1 MKIME
6 IRTIGWLLLL
16 TFMLSFWSVR
26 SSFAAAK
33 QCGVIPDPVVS
44 LSFGSRYKD
53 DSQSRSDIDEESD
66 ADVTRALM
74 PVDAF
79 VQDLMRDAN
88 SVRRAPL
95 KNKRLARCALAA
107 IDHWAKLDALSDLR
121 TTNAK
126 LAVPSRLGG
135 IAIAYAQLGDL
146 RQMDPAARS
155 RIESWLR
162 TRAEATMSFFDNEAP
177 KGASR
182 NNLRAWAG
190 LAVGQVGII
199 VGDQAMISWSAETV
213 GHMIADANPDGS
225 LPLEMK
231 RAKYALHYQLH
242 AVAPLVAATAL
253 LCETGNGRDQ
263 DMVGLRKIVDFSL
276 NGLEDPATIELV
288 AGAPQQTKRGFQNNR
303 GMLAWLEPYVALTG
317 DTRAGEIAATI
328 GPLQNSKLGGDLTRI
343 YNGRRI
349 PCDDHVR

>member
-1 MKIME
+1 MKKME
-6 IRTIGWLLLL
+6 IRTIGWLFLLA
-16 TFMLSFWSVR
+16 FPLSFFSVR
-26 SSFAAAK
+26 VSVAAAK
-33 QCGVIPDPVVS
+33 ECSVIPTPVVS
-44 LSFGSRYKD
+44 LGFGSRYKD
-53 DSQSRSDIDEESD
+53 DSQSRSDIDEKSD

-88 SVRRAPL
+88 SVWRAPL
-95 KNKRLARCALAA
+95 KNKRLARCVLAA
-107 IDHWAKLDALSDLR
+107 IDHWAKHDALSDMR
-121 TTNAK
+121 TMNAK

-146 RQMDPAARS
+146 RQLDPAARS

-162 TRAEATMSFFDNEAP
+162 ARTEATMDFFDNEAP

-190 LAVGQVGII
+190 LAVGQVGIV
-199 VGDQAMISWSAETV
+199 VGDQAMIAWSAETV
-213 GHMIADANPDGS
+213 ERMIADANPDGS

-242 AVAPLVAATAL
+242 AVAPLVTAAAM
-253 LCETGNGRDQ
+253 LCQTGNGQDQ
-263 DMVGLRKIVDFSL
+263 DMVGLSKIVDFSL
-276 NGLEDPATIELV
+276 AGVENPERVDLV
-288 AGAPQQTKRGFQNNR
+288 AGAPQHIKRGYQNNR
-303 GMLAWLEPYVALTG
+303 GMLSWLEPYVALTG
-317 DTRAGEIAATI
+317 DARASEIASTMR
-328 GPLQNSKLGGDLTRI
+328 PLQNSKLGGNLTRI

-349 PCDDHVR
+349 SCDNRVQ